1 MVRAF
6 LDTSYAIALSNPA
19 DQFHQR
25 AIQLA
30 DQLET
35 NQTQLVTTQAVLL
48 EIGNALSKQR
58 YRRAAVMLLD
68 SLERDPTVEIV
79 ALSSSLFGAAF
90 QLFRERPDKEWGLVD
105 CLSCIVI
112 QKHGISDALTSDSHF
127 RQMGFAALLRD

>member
-1 MVRAF
+1 MP
-6 LDTSYAIALSNPA
+6 I
-19 DQFHQR
+19 
-25 AIQLA
+25 
-30 DQLET
+30 
-35 NQTQLVTTQAVLL
+35 
-48 EIGNALSKQR
+48 SKQR

-105 CLSCIVI
+105 CLSCIVM